1 MRDSV
6 ENLVTLF
13 EHGTLNRQQLIQGLL
28 AALAP
33 ISAVANAHA
42 DTSTTATFRGRSLNH
57 VTLSV
62 SDVERSKEFYSRLLG
77 GTISFETEKGEKVEG
92 ANLALP
98 DCIMGFYKLGEPRVH
113 HFCVGVE
120 DFSID
125 AALEKLKSDFPESK
139 PTIYRG
145 EELYF
150 RDPDGILG
158 QCPGWIIA
166 GSAKYHEYRLTPRL
180 SCCRKRERSGR
191 WRQSAAGAALGG
203 NPTLSFLETMTQN
216 WLDARAKV
224 KDAADGLGRRSR
236 RPLVGQRR
244 WQDSGQGRSLLRG
257 GVVIGPA
264 LSHVCAIRRS
274 RVVRR
279 KVGWRTVIG
288 GEPQAAS
295 NMAFKRDL
303 PNRCES
309 KMVVASEPWRDLS
322 TVFGRHLNAG
332 VRRMGTTL

>member
-1 MRDSV
+1 MQNSV

-33 ISAVANAHA
+33 ISAQA

-77 GTISFETEKGEKVEG
+77 GTISFETEKEEKVEG

-98 DCIMGFYKLGEPRVH
+98 ECFMGFYKLGEPRVH

-125 AALEKLKSDFPESK
+125 AALEKLKSDVPESK

-158 QCPGWIIA
+158 QVSGMD
-166 GSAKYHEYRLTPRL
+166 YR
-180 SCCRKRERSGR
+180 
-191 WRQSAAGAALGG
+191 
-203 NPTLSFLETMTQN
+203 
-216 WLDARAKV
+216 
-224 KDAADGLGRRSR
+224 
-236 RPLVGQRR
+236 GQRK
-244 WQDSGQGRSLLRG
+244 
-257 GVVIGPA
+257 IP
-264 LSHVCAIRRS
+264 
-274 RVVRR
+274 
-279 KVGWRTVIG
+279 
-288 GEPQAAS
+288 
-295 NMAFKRDL
+295 
-303 PNRCES
+303 
-309 KMVVASEPWRDLS
+309 
-322 TVFGRHLNAG
+322 
-332 VRRMGTTL
+332 